1 VLDTSF
7 NCIVCKPFGTGS
19 DDSFAVWFQG
29 ELFWGLNVPSTSGAL
44 SLGWPGG
51 TTGTWH
57 HIATTFEGSTGLQQI
72 FIDGSLVA
80 SQTNH
85 QGSPSYDG
93 NPLLIGSD
101 TDGGP
106 TSFALGFKGSI
117 DEVRIFSAVRTSQQI
132 AADMAGGCSPVTDPT
147 LIAYY
152 PFNEGT
158 GSVVHD
164 ASPNHLDGTLGA
176 PDAGAGTSPRWT
188 SSTVPF

>member
-1 VLDTSF
+1 
-7 NCIVCKPFGTGS
+7 
-19 DDSFAVWFQG
+19 
-29 ELFWGLNVPSTSGAL
+29 L

-93 NPLLIGSD
+93 SHLLIGSD
-101 TDGGP
+101 TEGGP

-117 DEVRIFSAVRTSQQI
+117 DEVRIFSAVRTPQQI
-132 AADMAGGCSPVTDPT
+132 VADMAGRCSPVTDPT

-158 GSVVHD
+158 GSVAHD

-176 PDAGAGTSPRWT
+176 PGAGAGTSPRWT